1 MAESDVEAFW
11 QQIEAGWGIAF
22 LQGLRITVEISIGGY
37 ISGLAIGGLV
47 AWAKLRGPRWAV
59 ALANG
64 YSTICRAVPEVLMI
78 LILYYAGQQALN
90 GLMAQLGFGSV
101 GIDGFYAALMV
112 LGIVQG
118 AYASEILRGAVVALP
133 KGQIEA
139 AKAYGMHGFG
149 LFRRVVLPLMI
160 PFAFAGL
167 TNLWMSIL
175 KDSALIFVVGYKELI
190 STAMAAAGSTRMY
203 FSFLLFC
210 GAIFYA
216 LTQFSN
222 IFIKMIDRH
231 IRRWMPRL
239 G

>member
-1 MAESDVEAFW
+1 MEAFW
-11 QQIEAGWGIAF
+11 DQLQAGWGIAF
-22 LQGLRITVEISIGGY
+22 LEGLKITVELSIGGY
-37 ISGLAIGGLV
+37 IAGLVIGGLV
-47 AWAKLRGPRWAV
+47 AWAKLRGPLWIV

-90 GLMAQLGFGSV
+90 GFMDLLGFGSI
-101 GIDGFYAALMV
+101 GIDGFYAALLV

-133 KGQIEA
+133 KGQVEA
-139 AKAYGMHGFG
+139 AKAYGMYGFG
-149 LFRRVVLPLMI
+149 LFRRIVLPLMV

>member
-1 MAESDVEAFW
+1 LAETNVEAFW
-11 QQIEAGWGIAF
+11 EQLRAGWGVAF
-22 LQGLRITVEISIGGY
+22 LQGLIITVELSIGGY
-37 ISGLAIGGLV
+37 ITGLSIGGLV
-47 AWAKLRGPRWAV
+47 AWAKLRGPRWV
-59 ALANG
+59 VILANG
-64 YSTICRAVPEVLMI
+64 YSTICRAVPEVLLI

-90 GLMAQLGFGSV
+90 SAMSSLGFGSV
-101 GIDGFYAALMV
+101 GIDGFYAALVV
-112 LGIVQG
+112 LGVVQG
-118 AYASEILRGAVVALP
+118 AYASEILRGAVLALP

-139 AKAYGMHGFG
+139 AKAYGLHGFG
-149 LFRRVVLPLMI
+149 LFRRIVLPLMV

-175 KDSALIFVVGYKELI
+175 KDSALIFVVGYRELI

-222 IFIKMIDRH
+222 VFIKMIDRY

>member
-1 MAESDVEAFW
+1 LGVDAFW
-11 QQIEAGWGIAF
+11 DQLQAGWGLAF
-22 LQGLRITVEISIGGY
+22 LDGLRVTVELSIGGY
-37 ISGLAIGGLV
+37 IAGLSIGGLV
-47 AWAKLRGPRWAV
+47 AWAKLRGPRWLV

-90 GLMAQLGFGSV
+90 ALLGSLGLATF
-101 GIDGFYAALMV
+101 GIDGFLAALLV
-112 LGIVQG
+112 LGVVQG
-118 AYASEILRGAVVALP
+118 AYASEILRGAVLALP
-133 KGQIEA
+133 RGQIEA
-139 AKAYGMHGFG
+139 AKAYGMHGAG
-149 LFRRVVLPLMI
+149 LFRRVVLPLMV
-160 PFAFAGL
+160 PYAFAGL

-190 STAMAAAGSTRMY
+190 STAMAAAASTRMY
-203 FSFLLFC
+203 FPFLLFC
-210 GAIFYA
+210 GAIFYV

-222 IFIKMIDRH
+222 IFIKMIDHH

>member
-1 MAESDVEAFW
+1 MTGAAQQAVE
-11 QQIEAGWGIAF
+11 
-22 LQGLRITVEISIGGY
+22 LSIGGY
-37 ISGLAIGGLV
+37 ITGLLIGGLV
-47 AWAKLRGPRWAV
+47 AWAKLRGPRWLV
-59 ALANG
+59 SLAHA

-90 GLMAQLGFGSV
+90 SLVAAIGFGTV
-101 GIDGFYAALMV
+101 DINGFYAALLV
-112 LGIVQG
+112 LGVVQG
-118 AYASEILRGAVVALP
+118 AYASEILRGAVLALP
-133 KGQIEA
+133 KGQVEA
-139 AKAYGMHGFG
+139 ARAYGMYGFS
-149 LFRRVVLPLMI
+149 LFRRVMLPLMV

-175 KDSALIFVVGYKELI
+175 KDSALIFVVGYRELI

-203 FSFLLFC
+203 FPFLLFC

-222 IFIKMIDRH
+222 IFIKMLDHR
-231 IRRWMPRL
+231 IRRWMPKL

>member
-1 MAESDVEAFW
+1 MEAFW

-37 ISGLAIGGLV
+37 IAGLVIGGLV

-133 KGQIEA
+133 NGQIEA

-167 TNLWMSIL
+167 TNLWMSIPG
-175 KDSALIFVVGYKELI
+175 KDLLALIFVVGYKELI
-190 STAMAAAGSTRMY
+190 STGHGGSRLDAHVLSVPADVLRGDLLRRADI
-203 FSFLLFC
+203 SFR
-210 GAIFYA
+210 
-216 LTQFSN
+216 TSSS
-222 IFIKMIDRH
+222 R
-231 IRRWMPRL
+231 
-239 G
+239 